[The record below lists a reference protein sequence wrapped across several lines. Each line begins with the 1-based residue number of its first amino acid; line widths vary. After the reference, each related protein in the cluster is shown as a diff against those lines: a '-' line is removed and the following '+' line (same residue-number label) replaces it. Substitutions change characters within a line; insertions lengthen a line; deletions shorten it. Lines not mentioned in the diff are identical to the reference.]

1 MQVEGK
7 LEDDSGLA
15 QCYSM
20 GLLQAEQG
28 SKVVYVLPTRL
39 HHKYYEHVLNRKAVF
54 PEKYSSL
61 EALVWDAITHFSRRA
76 LSGVEPKLGPGLL
89 HRPLEA
95 TFQDELYRG
104 IYKALGGIFTTS
116 EWSGEGSRG
125 RIDFVV
131 TAGDERWGIECVRN
145 GNNMGEHVRRFLP
158 GGVYYPWVS
167 GGSLQ
172 SYVLLDF
179 RFDEPSDYCP
189 SPSHPAPDRQ
199 ADCYRVDYEHPW
211 IYYIVFSTDCSSV
224 KVLDH
229 EGCAVKE
236 EFEILN

>member
-1 MQVEGK
+1 M
-7 LEDDSGLA
+7 
-15 QCYSM
+15 C
-20 GLLQAEQG
+20 
-28 SKVVYVLPTRL
+28 
-39 HHKYYEHVLNRKAVF
+39 
-54 PEKYSSL
+54 
-61 EALVWDAITHFSRRA
+61 DATTHFSRRA

-116 EWSGEGSRG
+116 EWSGGGSRG

-131 TAGDERWGIECVRN
+131 TAGDERWGIECIRN

-167 GGSLQ
+167 GGLFQ

-179 RFDEPSDYCP
+179 RFDEPSDY
-189 SPSHPAPDRQ
+189 
-199 ADCYRVDYEHPW
+199 YYEHPW
-211 IYYIVFSTDCSSV
+211 IYYIVFSTDCASV

-229 EGCAVKE
+229 EGCTVKE
-236 EFEILN
+236 EFRILD